1 MKEFNWKTLRSR
13 LSDFFQLRSFHK
25 SKPKVKGYRIISTEN
40 LRYLA
45 FDGKPAPDR
54 IRFVTDIEQA
64 YVFRDEIAAFPYILS
79 LHCLFAFE
87 PVIQKANRR

>member
-1 MKEFNWKTLRSR
+1 MREFNRKTLRSR
-13 LSDFFQLRSFHK
+13 LSDFLQLRSFRK
-25 SKPKVKGYRIISTEN
+25 RKPKVKGYRIISTEN

-54 IRFVTDIEQA
+54 IRFVKDAEQA

-79 LHCLFAFE
+79 LHCRFAFE
-87 PVIQKANRR
+87 PVIQKAI